1 MTSIAQPEQNIEQAL
16 SATFG
21 LPGFRV
27 GQEEAVGALLGGRD
41 LLAVMPTGAG
51 KSLCF
56 QLPAVVHEGLTLV
69 VSPLIALMKDQVD
82 SLQRIGVKAQYLA
95 SSQTAAERRDVLRLV
110 RAGMVDLLYVSPER
124 LRESSFIGML
134 SQLDVWLVAVDEAH
148 CISAWGTDFRPDYL
162 RIPDAI
168 ERLPQRPV
176 IAAFTATATPGVRDD
191 LIEQLRMDEPE
202 RVLAGFD
209 RPNLRFLAKYCR
221 TPSTRLRD
229 LSAEVANREGSGIIY
244 AGTRKA
250 TEEQAAW
257 LVADGRSAVAYH
269 AGLPANER
277 TAAQDAFL
285 SGAVDIIVATNAFGM
300 GIDKPDV
307 RFVIHTTLPPSPD
320 AYYQEAGR
328 AGRDGLPADALLLYT
343 PSDRGL
349 QEWLIDQDLPS
360 ANALRGLFGA
370 VMQGGG
376 QMNLEEVARNF
387 GGETSLR
394 VGLQALAQAGLIEVG
409 ERAGTEQAVTTTV
422 ERFERAHITAL
433 ERALAGQRSRRVA
446 QLEEMIAYAEG
457 SECRRA
463 ALLHYFGD
471 PAAKPGGFPECCDIC
486 ARPDARAAG
495 DIARLQ
501 RAKKLLKTGNLSKG
515 RQQILDALIEYGT
528 VPDAAR
534 NLGMEYKKVGEQ
546 ARKLVAEG
554 HLDID
559 DVIPAEVL
567 EALEEACEAMDRAN
581 FDYRSPRPGYL
592 QSAMR
597 FCPDGMNWDH
607 LAMFLAYRRRQAA
620 IDELGDVDMAEVE
633 RFARSQRR
641 RSRSSSSG
649 PASSSDTVTE
659 SLELFRSGKSVE
671 EIAEARELKPITVE
685 GHLVSAIGAGKLDLE
700 SLVDPDTIAIVRD
713 AIARTPPSDTPL
725 RDIRATA
732 TQIAGRDISYIAINA
747 VRSVEGERGQ
757 RDPREA
763 GSGDSRD
770 SGAESQGAG
779 QPASASAPQ
788 PNGFDPEELP
798 DLLDRKA
805 KADRLKARHA
815 EQGQPWPDHWE
826 DEYQRIVGR
835 IAELRGE

>member
-1 MTSIAQPEQNIEQAL
+1 MEFTTVSLQDAQGKL
-16 SATFG
+16 SSVFG

-56 QLPAVVHEGLTLV
+56 QLPAVVHDGLTLV

-95 SSQTAAERRDVLRLV
+95 SSQTAVERRDVMQQV
-110 RAGMVDLLYVSPER
+110 RHGMVDLLYVSPER

-148 CISAWGTDFRPDYL
+148 CISTWGTDFRPDYL

-168 ERLPQRPV
+168 DRLPKRPV

-191 LIEQLRMDEPE
+191 LIQQLGMDDPQ

-229 LSAEVANREGSGIIY
+229 LSAEVGNREGSGIIY

-269 AGLPANER
+269 AGLSSAER

-300 GIDKPDV
+300 GIDKSNV

-328 AGRDGLPADALLLYT
+328 AGRDGMPADVLLLYT

-349 QEWLIDQDLPS
+349 QEWLIDQDLPNV
-360 ANALRGLFGA
+360 NALRGLFGA

-376 QMNLEEVARNF
+376 QMNLEEVAGNF
-387 GGETSLR
+387 GGATSLR
-394 VGLQALAQAGLIEVG
+394 VGLQVLAQAGLIEVG
-409 ERAGTEQAVTTTV
+409 ERAGTDQAVSPAV
-422 ERFERAHITAL
+422 ERFQRSHITAL
-433 ERALAGQRSRRVA
+433 EKALASQRSRRVA
-446 QLEEMIAYAEG
+446 QLEEMIAYAE
-457 SECRRA
+457 STKCRRA

-471 PAAKPGGFPECCDIC
+471 PAAEPGGVPECCDIC
-486 ARPDARAAG
+486 ARPNARAAG

-501 RAKKLLKTGNLSKG
+501 RARKLLKTGNLSKG
-515 RQQILDALIEYGT
+515 RQKILDALVEHGT
-528 VPDAAR
+528 IPDAAR
-534 NLGMEYKKVGEQ
+534 SLGMEFKKVGEQ

-559 DVIPAEVL
+559 DVIPFEVQ

-597 FCPDGMNWDH
+597 FCPDGTNWDY
-607 LAMFLAYRRRQAA
+607 LAMFLADRRRQAA
-620 IDELGDVDMAEVE
+620 IDDLGDVDMDEVE
-633 RFARSQRR
+633 RFAKNQRR
-641 RSRSSSSG
+641 SSRSTSST

-659 SLELFRSGKSVE
+659 SLEMFRSGKSVE
-671 EIAEARELKPITVE
+671 EIAEERELKPITVE
-685 GHLVSAIGAGKLDLE
+685 GHLVTAIGAGKLDLE
-700 SLVDPDTIAIVRD
+700 SLVDADTIAIVRD
-713 AIARTPPSDTPL
+713 AIAQTPPSDTPL

-732 TQIAGRDISYIAINA
+732 VEIAGRDISYVAINA
-747 VRSVEGERGQ
+747 VRSVGGDKVGDRVQGV
-757 RDPREA
+757 
-763 GSGDSRD
+763 GDSRT
-770 SGAESQGAG
+770 SNLESQVSDDA
-779 QPASASAPQ
+779 PVASSQ
-788 PNGFDPEELP
+788 EPNGTDPAELQ

-815 EQGQPWPDHWE
+815 EQGKDWPDHWE
-826 DEYQRIVGR
+826 DEYRRIVGR
-835 IAELRGE
+835 IAELRGS